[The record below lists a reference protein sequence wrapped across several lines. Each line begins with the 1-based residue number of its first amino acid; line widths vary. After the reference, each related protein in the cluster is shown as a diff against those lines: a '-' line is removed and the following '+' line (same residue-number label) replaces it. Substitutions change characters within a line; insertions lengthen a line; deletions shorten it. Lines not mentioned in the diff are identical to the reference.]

1 MSEAAY
7 KPLPDNGGLRS
18 GVAKITANGGSG
30 SYTVTEQRYAGA
42 AWQAAIAPKGLVSV
56 TARDY
61 QDYATGVV
69 NAYVRFWEQ
78 RKSTGVIEV
87 LIDISSSMFPEG
99 DTAGQMF
106 YWNGTAWTLL
116 DPPASDSN
124 VYVLTMTNGV
134 PDWVVT
140 GAWACP

>member
-7 KPLPDNGGLRS
+7 KPLPDNSGLRY
-18 GVAKITANGGSG
+18 GVAKITVNGGSG
-30 SYTVTEQRYAGA
+30 SYTVTEQRYTGA

-69 NAYVRFWEQ
+69 NDYVYFWEQ
-78 RKSTGVIEV
+78 RLSTGVIEV

-99 DTAGQMF
+99 TTTGQML

-116 DPPASDSN
+116 DPPASNDSM
-124 VYVLTMTNGV
+124 YFLSMTNGV
-134 PDWVVT
+134 PTWIISE
-140 GAWACP
+140 ACS